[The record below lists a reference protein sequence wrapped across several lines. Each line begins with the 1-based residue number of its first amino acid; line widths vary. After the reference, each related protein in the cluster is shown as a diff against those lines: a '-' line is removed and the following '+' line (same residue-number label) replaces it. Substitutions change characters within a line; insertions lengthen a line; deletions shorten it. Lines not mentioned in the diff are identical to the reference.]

1 MAGVLRR
8 VKSREEKDQPMKS
21 VTPTRAC
28 SVTYSTRVLLH
39 AFPTDSAVTTGG
51 KRRATVVQGLWTGKC
66 GECENLAAQKWFT
79 GR

>member
-39 AFPTDSAVTTGG
+39 AFPTDSA
-51 KRRATVVQGLWTGKC
+51 GLWTGKC

>member
-1 MAGVLRR
+1 MACVLRR

-39 AFPTDSAVTTGG
+39 AFPEDSDVALCG
-51 KRRATVVQGLWTGKC
+51 KRKTTVAQGLWTGKC
-66 GECENLAAQKWFT
+66 GECENLATQKWFT